1 MMDHP
6 QPPAEPV
13 RYVGGMT
20 DAPRPPAW
28 PYVLIAGALVLLIAG
43 GVLLWKPI
51 RSLGQSAGETIAPYS
66 LALSAFKW
74 SSDQKI
80 ASVPL
85 SFSLTVANS
94 DQRTINGVTMRFT
107 RLDPPWKLLSAS
119 SANADGEINGTSI
132 FFADTL
138 PPGGSASLS
147 IGLLPSEAMDSEVDF
162 TLTAGHGTTPA
173 RVQLPDGSVATT
185 LAIGAKV
192 REPIQSDAD
201 ARLTAI
207 YDPQVAKDD
216 VAIWQIHVA
225 NTGPISINGIRLGFP
240 DTQSAFE
247 FRVSASQAT
256 VLPDGR
262 TVEFPVTLPPGG
274 QTILEVGVIPHQ
286 TGRFQIPMLVF
297 LGAATQPMS
306 AANGGPPLSVDLAV
320 S

>member
-6 QPPAEPV
+6 EPPAEPV

-28 PYVLIAGALVLLIAG
+28 PYVLIAGALVLLIVG

-51 RSLGQSAGETIAPYS
+51 RSLGQNAGETIAPYS
-66 LALSAFKW
+66 LALSAFRW

-94 DQRTINGVTMRFT
+94 DQRTIHGVTMRFT
-107 RLDPPWKLLSAS
+107 RLDAPWKLLSAS
-119 SANADGEINGTSI
+119 SANADGAISGTSI
-132 FFADTL
+132 YFAGTI

-147 IGLLPSEAMDSEVDF
+147 VGLLPTRAMDSEIDF

-173 RVQLPDGSVATT
+173 RVQLGDGSVATM
-185 LAIGAKV
+185 LAIGARV
-192 REPIQSDAD
+192 REPTQSDAD
-201 ARLTAI
+201 ARLTAF

-216 VAIWQIHVA
+216 VAVWQIHVA
-225 NTGPISINGIRLGFP
+225 NTGPIAINGIRLRFP
-240 DTQSAFE
+240 DTQAAFE

-256 VLPDGR
+256 VLSDGQ
-262 TVEFPVTLPPGG
+262 TVEFPVVLPPGG

-286 TGRFQIPMLVF
+286 TGHFQLPMLVF
-297 LGAATQPMS
+297 LGEATQPMS
-306 AANGGPPLSVDLAV
+306 AANGGPPLSIDLLV
-320 S
+320 N